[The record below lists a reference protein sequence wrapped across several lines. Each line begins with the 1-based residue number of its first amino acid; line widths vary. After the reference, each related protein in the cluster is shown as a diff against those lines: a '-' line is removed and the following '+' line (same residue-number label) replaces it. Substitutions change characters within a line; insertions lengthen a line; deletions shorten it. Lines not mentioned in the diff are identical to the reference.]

1 MIFDNFNERFQNLV
15 LSRPWLVISLSAI
28 FIALSSYGLLGIQQE
43 SDPRQFFSEDD
54 PQFKYFKEVED
65 QYAGNEM
72 VGFIVH
78 PKNDQVFSRETLSVL
93 EELTEESW
101 TIPHSTRVDSIVN
114 FQHTEVTED
123 DLSVEYLVED
133 AKSLSDE
140 KIERIKQVALGE
152 PLIINSLI
160 SEKGHVAGLF
170 VKVQM
175 DDANK
180 QASEITRFAEKM
192 RDRYREAYPEVQ
204 IYMVGTVVF
213 TDAATMATMEEM
225 KVTMPLGLLIVV
237 ILMLL
242 MVKNIYLTIITLT
255 LVGASIMAGVGLGG
269 WIGIMFSPMVGA
281 APAMILTL
289 VVANCVHILVT
300 YQLERSRGKD
310 RNEAMSESMRV
321 NLQPVFL
328 TCSTTAIGFLCLNFS
343 DSPPFHDL
351 GNMVALGVMVAYFLS
366 VVLLPALVMVGP
378 VGTYKQS
385 EGISHKLMDQFG
397 AQVIRFSGPIFAFMI
412 VFVLASLW
420 FIKDNELNDVWNEY
434 FDETFE
440 VRKANDFMMRELT
453 GMNRLDFSF
462 PGRPNIE
469 QSVMD
474 PEYQSHLNDFVE
486 WAKAQPGIVSATGYS
501 DILKRLNRDMNGGN
515 IESFVIP
522 DSRPLVSQYT
532 LMYEMSLPFGLG
544 TNNQMTSDKTHS
556 VVSVV
561 AKNFSSQQVI
571 AFEKAAHEWI
581 KQNMPGYMVSRGTG
595 LDLIFGTLAIDN
607 IKSMLLGTVTAL
619 VMVSA
624 LLIFALRS
632 VKYGLLSLLPN
643 LLPAAMTFGIWG
655 FLVGQVGMAV
665 SIVSSLTIGIVV
677 DDTVHFLSKYV
688 RAKRE
693 NGYSTEAAIRYAF
706 QNVGVALLFTSIL
719 LTANF
724 GILGFSHF
732 TPNADMGILTAL
744 TIFMALVVNFL
755 FFVPLLLLIDKYK
768 DALPSARGKV
778 RNKLA

>member
-1 MIFDNFNERFQNLV
+1 MFNDLNQRFQSFV
-15 LSRPWLVISLSAI
+15 LDRPWLAI
-28 FIALSSYGLLGIQQE
+28 LFSIFFIVFSSYGLLDIKQE

-54 PQFKYFKEVED
+54 PQFKYFKQVES

-78 PKNDQVFSRETLSVL
+78 PKNDEVFTRETLSVL
-93 EELTEESW
+93 EEMTTESW
-101 TIPHSTRVDSIVN
+101 TIPHSTRVDSIIN
-114 FQHTEVTED
+114 FQHTEVTDD

-133 AKSLSDE
+133 AKTLSDE
-140 KIERIKQVALGE
+140 KIAKIKAVALGE
-152 PLIINSLI
+152 TLILNALI
-160 SEKGHVAGLF
+160 SERGHVAGLF

-175 DDANK
+175 DDANV
-180 QASEITRFAEKM
+180 QASEITRFSEAM
-192 RDRYREAYPEVQ
+192 RDRYREAYPDID

-213 TDAATMATMEEM
+213 TDAATAATMDEM
-225 KVTMPLGLLIVV
+225 KVTMPVGFAIVV
-237 ILMLL
+237 ILMML
-242 MVKNIYLTIITLT
+242 MVKNVYLTIVTLS
-255 LVGASIMAGVGLGG
+255 LVVGSIMAGVGLGG
-269 WIGIMFSPMVGA
+269 WVGIMFSPMVGA

-300 YQLERSRGKD
+300 YQLERSRG
-310 RNEAMSESMRV
+310 RERHEAMAESMRV

-351 GNMVALGVMVAYFLS
+351 GNMVALGVMVAYLLS

-378 VGTYKQS
+378 NGVYKQKV
-385 EGISHKLMDQFG
+385 GFSHELMDKFG
-397 AQVIRFSGPIFAFMI
+397 AMVIRYSTPIFVVMVAF
-412 VFVLASLW
+412 VVGSLW
-420 FIKDNELNDVWNEY
+420 YVKENELNDVWNEY
-434 FDETFE
+434 FDKTFE
-440 VRKANDFMMRELT
+440 VRVANDFMMKELT

-462 PGRPNIE
+462 PGRPNVE

-474 PEYQSHLNDFVE
+474 PEYQGHLNDFVA
-486 WAKAQPGIVSATGYS
+486 WAKSQPGIVSATGYS

-544 TNNQMTSDKTHS
+544 TNNQMTSDKTYS

-561 AKNFSSQQVI
+561 AKSFSSQQVI
-571 AFEKAAHEWI
+571 DFEEAAHQWI
-581 KQNMPGYMVSRGTG
+581 KENMPGYMVTRGTG
-595 LDLIFGTLAIDN
+595 LDLIFGSLAIDN
-607 IKSMLLGTVTAL
+607 IQSMLMGTVTAL

-624 LLIFALRS
+624 LLIFALKS
-632 VKYGLLSLLPN
+632 FKYGLLSLLPN

-655 FLVGQVGMAV
+655 FFVGQVGMAV

-693 NGYSTEAAIRYAF
+693 NGLDTEAAVRYAF
-706 QNVGVALLFTSIL
+706 QNVGVALLFTSVL

-724 GILGFSHF
+724 GVLGFSHF
-732 TPNADMGILTAL
+732 TPNSDMGILTSV
-744 TIFMALVVNFL
+744 TIFMALAVNFL
-755 FFVPLLLLIDKYK
+755 FFVPLLLLIDRFKGSVPLVK
-768 DALPSARGKV
+768 DKL
-778 RNKLA
+778 RNKAT